1 MTHELKP
8 GRKRDKIRQF
18 FGSRPRTP
26 QLPESSINLAAQ
38 SSPITPLPLPQS
50 ASDAQPTVLN
60 LQGIQTPSIQPGK
73 AFAKGKSFKRD
84 MAILSIAYIL
94 QESPELKK
102 LIQLIVVIRDK
113 DSEGQLTAVLETCT
127 RFSVQLA
134 SAADAHRAEA
144 TQAITVFH
152 ETVAKLRTI
161 QLDGDGKS
169 LDGLT
174 SMINKD
180 IDRIKPSF
188 ISNGDTGT
196 TEGLSKVLDTTIGP
210 TISILS
216 VVKEASSLIPVPWVQ
231 PLIGTVVSMLRAV
244 SQTRS
249 NYKEMRQI
257 AATAG
262 DFVVSCAVICSES
275 MVGPSLE
282 GALKTFS
289 KLVTAAISTG
299 YTQLNLFSRYL
310 QQSGHMGDLQVIRT
324 RLDVAIQLFQ
334 TENSVNIKLDTE
346 ELNRKI
352 GNLPSH
358 PRYTRN
364 EYLEKSRD
372 DVIKYFS
379 DWIVNAQESVLWVHG
394 SAGLGKSTVA
404 QELVHLLKSEDRLAG
419 GIFLTNLT
427 TEPPERVIQMIA
439 RQLGA
444 NYLRAIGNIAEAA
457 RKLDGPHDSLRD
469 YFKAYIFDPIRALE
483 YPYQLVIIVDSLDEW
498 QNYESFLAELVHIP
512 SPSPLKFVLTSRFNY
527 SIERVVDKMLSHK
540 YSLPRA
546 SQAVIECYFHHHF
559 FLGNIDWKGRKPD
572 DGKVHLLAAHADG
585 LLIWAATARLL
596 VMNEFDTRDP
606 HVILDQILSLEE
618 KVVTQNVGKLD
629 HLYRSA
635 VSTLAPQDMQ
645 GVLREFLGATVV
657 LQEALS
663 ISDFAHLTGIGERR
677 TKEIHQRL
685 AALQTQ
691 GDPNTN
697 FISPAIQRFHTSF
710 VEFITTESDD
720 QTFRAVKATE
730 AHCMLANRCIEIVF
744 VDLLPSFRG
753 KTCIYSEL
761 RGVEPYAI
769 KFWPLHLASGTP
781 HQRLATSSDTVGMDL
796 ISEEAMHHW
805 ATLFLPCIAVR
816 FQDGHNSLDGFRKSE
831 LPYEVAVMIGEED
844 VTTLSYHIQCLKIAT
859 QLQPLDVKT
868 WKALGIAYHRL
879 YEQSQSNRDLD
890 EEITAFCHGLGPAAH
905 PYRSGSLD
913 NLATALQ
920 TRFAQQGASND
931 LDEAIS
937 LHREA
942 FLLRPAPHP
951 GRSDSLNNLADALQ
965 TRFEQRGAS
974 NDLDE
979 AISLHQEALLLCPA
993 PHPDRSISLNNLAIA
1008 FRTRFKQRGASNDLN
1023 EAISLHREAL
1033 LLYPAPHPDRSMSLN
1048 NLGLTLQTRFAQRG
1062 ASNDLD
1068 EAISLHREALLLCP
1082 APHPDR
1088 SGSLNKL
1095 AIALGTRF
1103 KQQGASNDLGE
1114 AISLHREALLLRPAP
1129 HLYRS
1134 RSLNNL
1140 ANTLQIRFEQQGA
1153 SNDLDEAISL
1163 HREALLLQPVDHPL
1177 YSQLLK
1183 CLAIALRIRFDQGHL
1198 LHDLTEAISLYKRLL
1213 DFPVHDPNRSWSLEH
1228 LPSAL
1233 KEHNALVGDHRD
1245 IVEGT
1250 DADAE
1255 GRSVM

>member
-26 QLPESSINLAAQ
+26 QPPESSVNLAAT

-50 ASDAQPTVLN
+50 AGDAQPTVLN
-60 LQGIQTPSIQPGK
+60 LQGRQTPSIQPGK
-73 AFAKGKSFKRD
+73 AFTKGESFKRD

-94 QESPELKK
+94 QESPELKR

-134 SAADAHRAEA
+134 STVDAHRAEA
-144 TQAITVFH
+144 TQAITVFYKA
-152 ETVAKLRTI
+152 VAKLRTI

-196 TEGLSKVLDTTIGP
+196 TEGLSKVLDVTIPP

-231 PLIGTVVSMLRAV
+231 PLIGTVVSLLRAV

-275 MVGPSLE
+275 TVGPSLE

-289 KLVTAAISTG
+289 KALRSIAEECDKLS
-299 YTQLNLFSRYL
+299 QLNLFSRYL
-310 QQSGHMGDLQVIRT
+310 QQSGHMGDLQAIRT
-324 RLDVAIQLFQ
+324 RLNIAIQLFQ

-352 GNLPSH
+352 DFASLNSLPSH

-379 DWIVNAQESVLWVHG
+379 DWIANAQESVLWVHG

-427 TEPPERVIQMIA
+427 TEPPERVIQTIS

-444 NYLRAIGNIAEAA
+444 NYPRAISDIAEAA

-483 YPYQLVIIVDSLDEW
+483 YSYQLVVVVDGLDEW

-546 SQAVIECYFHHHF
+546 SQTVIEHYFHHHF

-618 KVVTQNVGKLD
+618 KVVTQNGRKLD
-629 HLYRSA
+629 CLYRSA
-635 VSTLAPQDMQ
+635 VSTLVPQDMQ
-645 GVLREFLGATVV
+645 GVLRKFLGATVV
-657 LQEALS
+657 LQEALP

-691 GDPNTN
+691 GDPKTDS
-697 FISPAIQRFHTSF
+697 ISPAIQRFHASF

-720 QTFRAVKATE
+720 QTFQGISATE
-730 AHCMLANRCIEIVF
+730 AHCMLANTCLKIVF

-761 RGVEPYAI
+761 RGVEPYAV
-769 KFWPLHLASGTP
+769 KFWPLHCSSGTP
-781 HQRLATSSDTVGMDL
+781 HQQLTPPGGRVGVDL
-796 ISEEAMHHW
+796 ISGEAMHQW
-805 ATLFLPCIAVR
+805 ATLFLPCIAAR
-816 FQDGHNSLDGFRKSE
+816 FQDSHNSLHGIRRSA
-831 LPYEVAVMIGEED
+831 LPYKVAIMIGKED

-859 QLQPLDVKT
+859 QLQPLDAET
-868 WKALGIAYHRL
+868 WKALGFAYHRL

-890 EEITAFCHGLGPAAH
+890 EEITAFRRGLGPAAH
-905 PYRSGSLD
+905 SDHSG
-913 NLATALQ
+913 
-920 TRFAQQGASND
+920 
-931 LDEAIS
+931 
-937 LHREA
+937 
-942 FLLRPAPHP
+942 
-951 GRSDSLNNLADALQ
+951 SLNNLASALQ

-979 AISLHQEALLLCPA
+979 AILLHREALFLRPA
-993 PHPDRSISLNNLAIA
+993 PHPDRSSSLNNLANA
-1008 FRTRFKQRGASNDLN
+1008 
-1023 EAISLHREAL
+1023 
-1033 LLYPAPHPDRSMSLN
+1033 
-1048 NLGLTLQTRFAQRG
+1048 LQTHFQQRG

-1068 EAISLHREALLLCP
+1068 EAISLHREALLLRP
-1082 APHPDR
+1082 APHPGR
-1088 SGSLNKL
+1088 SM
-1095 AIALGTRF
+1095 
-1103 KQQGASNDLGE
+1103 
-1114 AISLHREALLLRPAP
+1114 
-1129 HLYRS
+1129 
-1134 RSLNNL
+1134 SLNNL
-1140 ANTLQIRFEQQGA
+1140 ANALQTRFEQ
-1153 SNDLDEAISL
+1153 
-1163 HREALLLQPVDHPL
+1163 R
-1177 YSQLLK
+1177 
-1183 CLAIALRIRFDQGHL
+1183 
-1198 LHDLTEAISLYKRLL
+1198 
-1213 DFPVHDPNRSWSLEH
+1213 
-1228 LPSAL
+1228 
-1233 KEHNALVGDHRD
+1233 
-1245 IVEGT
+1245 
-1250 DADAE
+1250 
-1255 GRSVM
+1255 